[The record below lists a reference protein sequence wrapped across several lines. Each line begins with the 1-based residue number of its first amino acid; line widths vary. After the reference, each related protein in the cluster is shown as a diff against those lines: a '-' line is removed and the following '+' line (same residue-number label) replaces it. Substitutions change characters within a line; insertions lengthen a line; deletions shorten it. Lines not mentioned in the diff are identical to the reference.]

1 MPHGYVKAVSL
12 APLARW
18 KASLQAQI
26 AQLFEVALRSTAGDL
41 DGASLE
47 PLVAT
52 ADPRFG
58 DYQCIMARKD
68 RT

>member
-1 MPHGYVKAVSL
+1 MDMERLSAWH
-12 APLARW
+12 RW
-18 KASLQAQI
+18 HVFKASLQAQI

-68 RT
+68 IT

>member
-1 MPHGYVKAVSL
+1 MCHLSKP
-12 APLARW
+12 RW

-26 AQLFEVALRSTAGDL
+26 AQLFAVALRTAGDL

-58 DYQCIMARKD
+58 DYQCTMARKD
-68 RT
+68 RTY